1 MSIAQVA
8 PLLGWLAPLAVTAH
22 GGILAYFVL
31 FALVFAGGAGVPM
44 IGTLAVGTAAV
55 LASQHELSI
64 EDVAI
69 VACVAAAVGGVLGY
83 WIGNHWGLRLLERPG
98 RYEEKR
104 RTALAKGHQIYGRWG
119 WLACFIIP
127 AYMAGIASMAFVVF
141 LIFNS
146 LAAII
151 YELAT
156 ALPTYDAG
164 RVASGHTDALSII
177 GLVVGI
183 GLLVLLGAR
192 VIRRRRRRPISAMRG
207 SRVAG
212 M

>member
-1 MSIAQVA
+1 
-8 PLLGWLAPLAVTAH
+8 
-22 GGILAYFVL
+22 
-31 FALVFAGGAGVPM
+31 
-44 IGTLAVGTAAV
+44 
-55 LASQHELSI
+55 
-64 EDVAI
+64 
-69 VACVAAAVGGVLGY
+69 
-83 WIGNHWGLRLLERPG
+83 
-98 RYEEKR
+98 
-104 RTALAKGHQIYGRWG
+104 
-119 WLACFIIP
+119 
-127 AYMAGIASMAFVVF
+127 MAFVVF